1 MQIVLLSS
9 MQAPDTL
16 IEEVVGALEIQI
28 VLLSSG
34 DGEVVVPLAI
44 ARSS

>member
-16 IEEVVGALEIQI
+16 IEEVVGTPEMQI
-28 VLLSSG
+28 LLLSSG
-34 DGEVVVPLAI
+34 DGEVVVHLAI
-44 ARSS
+44 ARST